1 MNSVSVISSGS
12 ATIES
17 PAVLV
22 YSDILNFDLSQCNTI
37 EDVVSNISYMFGSV
51 NRASLY
57 SAYVVGKLVDP
68 VVLERK
74 FGIPTIAALAKIL
87 GCSANTLIRYRT
99 VSESLTPAQVEQL
112 ANRRVSINAVLALSD
127 SKKDHP
133 EETEAVMDMLL
144 TGCDIKTESEVQQAI
159 FNKIV
164 EKVKP
169 YNLLPGSEPEALEGH
184 LIAPSKESTETVAD
198 QFIEASHNP
207 ILDVE
212 DDGEDEDEG
221 DYSAPSNSSDSSDG
235 GSLNTKEIK
244 TVLKTVR
251 TWIAAAKRDVIS
263 VHDIKDKLDAI
274 LDSDSMILGDDEMYE
289 SYADLMEQLYSNIL
303 TAAEAIIPEVKRG
316 IEYGYIKRGILL
328 PQTADVETLF
338 RKES

>member
-1 MNSVSVISSGS
+1 MNQVSVMNNA

-37 EDVVSNISYMFGSV
+37 EDVVANISYMFGSV

-57 SAYVVGKLVDP
+57 SAYVVGKFIDP

-74 FGIPTIAALAKIL
+74 FGIKSMHALARML
-87 GCSANTLIRYRT
+87 GCSVSTLIRYKT
-99 VSESLTPAQVEQL
+99 VSEMLTPSQVEQL

-133 EETEAVMDMLL
+133 EEAEAVMDLLL
-144 TGCDIKTESEVQQAI
+144 TGGEIKTESDVQKAI
-159 FNKIV
+159 FDRIV

-169 YNLLPGSEPEALEGH
+169 YNLLPGSEPEVVEGQ
-184 LIAPSKESTETVAD
+184 LLLDGSSEETGTVVE

-207 ILDVE
+207 VLDAEDLGDE
-212 DDGEDEDEG
+212 DDFPESSA
-221 DYSAPSNSSDSSDG
+221 YSESDSSDG

-244 TVLKTVR
+244 TVLKTVK

-263 VHDIKDKLDAI
+263 VQDIKNKLDAI
-274 LDSDSMILGDDEMYE
+274 HDSDNVILGDDEMHE
-289 SYADLMEQLYSNIL
+289 DYADHMEQLYAHIL

-316 IEYGYIKRGILL
+316 IEYGYLSRGILL
-328 PQTADVETLF
+328 PETIDFETVF
-338 RKES
+338 RKED